1 MDGGVEQNTT
11 MRSGGGKG
19 APSSRWPEMLFHV
32 VILITPLVV
41 PVSDALAATDPAAF
55 DARTLLTLGIN
66 LGVIAFAIGTA
77 IACLRATERARA
89 AARVSAA
96 EADRYRQSESTLDTV
111 LAAEPQALLIV
122 AESGPP
128 ELLVANLPVGL
139 GVPRD
144 AETLLTFEAWLD
156 APSASAL
163 ELALQALADRGEAFN
178 LMLSTLRDQFI
189 EVDGRI
195 AGRTIMLKLRD
206 LFGRRLEL
214 AELAA
219 KHRQLED
226 QVASLRALLD
236 TQAVIAERARSESK
250 PGIEARFRSFDRLA
264 TAFAVFDARQR
275 LTHFNQAYVELWQ
288 LDAEWLETHPRDGE
302 ILDRLRQDRRLPE
315 KADYRDWKKSWLASY
330 GLNAQ
335 IEDQWH
341 LPDGRTLHVIA
352 DSEGAGGVTYLYE
365 NVTERIGLESRYNA
379 LIQVQRET
387 LDTLRE
393 GVAVFAPNGRL
404 RLYNQAFAAIWQLN
418 PRQLDKEPHIEE
430 IIEWCRPLYDAPEE
444 WERTKA
450 AVTAIVAERRSYE
463 RQIDR
468 LDGTVLACAALP
480 LPDGG
485 TLLAYHDVSDAK
497 RVERALIE
505 RTEALE
511 EAHRLKTT
519 FVSHV
524 SYELRT
530 PLNSILGFAQLLATP
545 AFGPLAYKQREYLND
560 ILASGLTLRALIDD
574 ILDLTTLDA
583 GTFELN
589 LSPVSVRE
597 VIDAAANGVRERLKQ
612 NDMSLDIAIEP
623 GIDQFVA
630 DGARVTQILYNLLS
644 NAIGFS
650 PAGGRI
656 ALNCRRENSMVALS
670 VEDQGVGIPEDY
682 QQTVFDRFESRPH
695 GSRHR
700 GTGLGLSIV
709 KSLAELHCGTVTLT
723 SAPGKGTRVKVLLPL
738 TQEATTQ
745 APKGEA
751 TDHAES
757 RFKSSRAG

>member
-1 MDGGVEQNTT
+1 MDGGVEHNTT
-11 MRSGGGKG
+11 MRSGGGKA
-19 APSSRWPEMLFHV
+19 APSSRWSDVLFRV
-32 VILITPLVV
+32 VILIAPLLL
-41 PVSDALAATDPAAF
+41 PVTSALAATDDAAF

-89 AARVSAA
+89 AAAASAK
-96 EADRYRQSESTLDTV
+96 EADRYRLSESTLDTV
-111 LAAEPQALLIV
+111 LATEPQALLMV
-122 AESGPP
+122 AETGEP

-139 GVPRD
+139 GVPRE
-144 AETLLTFEAWLD
+144 AHALLTFEAWLD

-163 ELALQALADRGEAFN
+163 ELALQTLAERGEAFN
-178 LMLSTLRDQFI
+178 LMLSTLRDRFV
-189 EVDGRI
+189 EVDGRV
-195 AGRTIMLKLRD
+195 AGRTIVLKVRD
-206 LFGRRLEL
+206 LYGRRLEL

-226 QVASLRALLD
+226 QVASLRALLE
-236 TQAVIAERARSESK
+236 TQASVAERAKAESK
-250 PGIEARFRSFDRLA
+250 SGVEARFRSFDRLA
-264 TAFAVFDARQR
+264 TAFAVFDSGQR
-275 LTHFNQAYVELWQ
+275 LTHFNQAYIELWQ
-288 LDAEWLETHPRDGE
+288 LDPEWLGSHPRDGE
-302 ILDRLRQDRRLPE
+302 ILDRLRQERRLPE
-315 KADYRDWKKSWLASY
+315 KADYREWKKSWLASY
-330 GLNAQ
+330 GSNAQ
-335 IEDQWH
+335 VEDQWH

-352 DSEGAGGVTYLYE
+352 DSQGAGGVTYLYE
-365 NVTERIGLESRYNA
+365 NVTERIALESRYNA

-387 LDTLRE
+387 LDTLRD

-404 RLYNQAFAAIWQLN
+404 RLYNQAFAALWRLN

-430 IIEWCRPLYDAPEE
+430 IIDWCRKLYDAPEE
-444 WERTKA
+444 WGRTKA
-450 AVTAIVAERRSYE
+450 AVTAIVAERRPYE
-463 RQIDR
+463 SQIDR
-468 LDGTVLACAALP
+468 PDGSVLACAALP

-485 TLLAYHDVSDAK
+485 TLLTYNDVSDAK

-505 RTEALE
+505 RNEALE
-511 EAHRLKTT
+511 EAHQLKST
-519 FVSHV
+519 FISHV

-545 AFGPLAYKQREYLND
+545 AFGPLADKQREYVND

-597 VIDAAANGVRERLKQ
+597 VIDAAANGVRERLRQ

-650 PAGGRI
+650 PACGRI
-656 ALNCRRENSMVALS
+656 ALNCRRENSFVAFS

-682 QQTVFDRFESRPH
+682 QQAVFDRFESRPH

-709 KSLAELHCGTVTLT
+709 KSLAELHGGTVSLA
-723 SAPGKGTRVKVLLPL
+723 SEPGKGTRVKVLLPL
-738 TQEATTQ
+738 TQE
-745 APKGEA
+745 PKGEA
-751 TDHAES
+751 ADGEEP
-757 RFKSSRAG
+757 RYRSSLAG